1 MQTRARGQHEYICR
15 ICLTK
20 TSQAQCNEK
29 KKDLRIFQEEVIYD
43 HRRCSGLGNNVPFV
57 CVRTTL
63 MEKSKNNSFNN
74 TSKAL
79 NIFKKKSKSK
89 KESCKIVKETLTL
102 L

>member
-1 MQTRARGQHEYICR
+1 M
-15 ICLTK
+15 
-20 TSQAQCNEK
+20 
-29 KKDLRIFQEEVIYD
+29 IYD

-63 MEKSKNNSFNN
+63 TEKSKNNSFNN